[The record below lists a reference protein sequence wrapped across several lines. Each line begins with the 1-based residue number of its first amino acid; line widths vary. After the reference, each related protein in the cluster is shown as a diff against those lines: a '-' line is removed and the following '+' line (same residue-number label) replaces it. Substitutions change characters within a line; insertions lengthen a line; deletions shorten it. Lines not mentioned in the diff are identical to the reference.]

1 MSWRHRD
8 FSIPL
13 VLCETFI
20 RPVLTTGP
28 NDLHGSSLNLSLIDL
43 IDSTDFDEFKIWSTR
58 RRPKFRQNDENYRVE
73 YKNNFRVHAAT
84 FFPQKKIKQ
93 VFVF

>member
-1 MSWRHRD
+1 MSSSHRD

-20 RPVLTTGP
+20 RPVLPTGP
-28 NDLHGSSLNLSLIDL
+28 NDLHGSSLNLGLIDL
-43 IDSTDFDEFKIWSTR
+43 TDFDEFKIWSTR
-58 RRPKFRQNDENYRVE
+58 RGPKFRQNDENYRVE